1 MKYNYYVPFN
11 LKIDELVSNNYPKF
25 KPFSKEKLLYILT
38 LINNVRSSNK
48 DLVFESYSQL
58 NSTLL
63 QNWVQNYKEYLNYLI
78 NDLKI
83 IESDNRFVVGEKS
96 KGFRFVDKY
105 QTMIKPYPVND
116 FIIRKKMKIE
126 YNKANLSV
134 KKLNYLTKWF
144 DNGLEI
150 NFSKC
155 YEFLKQEYDLK
166 MKYPYLRDFDIVKE
180 KYKIPINQFNRN
192 LIAVNNIDNNCY
204 FLKRDD
210 NVLRFHSNLTNMS
223 SVLRNA
229 ITYKGEKLYSI
240 DVKNSQPYLSVALFD
255 KEFWIKSLINT
266 NKLTIHKLYNS
277 YLYYIMLVETSESL
291 VDKDFNL
298 YVDLVKR
305 GTFYEYLAKEYK
317 SKLGLEYSDRKQVKS
332 AVFQTLFTGNTFI
345 GQQKAAPKRLFANL
359 FPDVYEVFKVIKKKD
374 KSLLPRLLQS
384 IESYLVIDVICK
396 RIGKELPK
404 APIFSIHD
412 SIATTIVYKERVKEI
427 MLDEFN
433 KSIGFAP
440 ELSVEEWDIGNLDK
454 ELSKLKS
461 RIIES
466 NVA

>member
-1 MKYNYYVPFN
+1 MKYDYFLPYN
-11 LKIDELVSNNYPKF
+11 LEIDELVLNNYPKF
-25 KPFSKEKLLYILT
+25 KPFNKEKLLYILT
-38 LINNVRSSNK
+38 LINSVRSSNK

-63 QNWVQNYKEYLNYLI
+63 QNWVKNYKEYLNYLI

-83 IESDNRFVVGEKS
+83 IESDNRYVVGKKS
-96 KGFRFVDKY
+96 KGFRFIDKY

-116 FIIRKKMKIE
+116 FNIRKKMKIE

-134 KKLNYLTKWF
+134 KKLNYLTKSF

-155 YEFLKQEYDLK
+155 YGFLKQEYDLK

-210 NVLRFHSNLTNMS
+210 NVFRFHSNLTNMS

-255 KEFWIKSLINT
+255 KEFWSKSLINT
-266 NKLTIHKLYNS
+266 NKLTIYKLYNS

-291 VDKDFNL
+291 VDKDFYL
-298 YVDLVKR
+298 YIDLVKR
-305 GTFYEYLAKEYK
+305 GIFYEYLGEKYK

-332 AVFQTLFTGNTFI
+332 AVFQTLFTANTFI
-345 GQQKAAPKRLFANL
+345 GQDKAAPKRLFADL
-359 FPDVYEVFKVIKKKD
+359 FPDVYDVFKTIKKTD

-384 IESYLVIDVICK
+384 IESYLIIDVICK

-404 APIFSIHD
+404 APIFTIHD
-412 SIATTIVYKERVKEI
+412 SIATTIEYKDKVREI

-440 ELSVEEWDIGNLDK
+440 KLSEEEWSLENMDN
-454 ELSKLKS
+454 ELLKLRS
-461 RIIES
+461 RIKE
-466 NVA
+466 NCVA

>member
-1 MKYNYYVPFN
+1 MKYDYYVPNN
-11 LKIDELVSNNYPKF
+11 LKIDELVLNNYPKF
-25 KPFSKEKLLYILT
+25 KPFNIEKLLYILT
-38 LINNVRSSNK
+38 LINSVRTSNK
-48 DLVFESYSQL
+48 DLVFESYSKL

-63 QNWVQNYKEYLNYLI
+63 QNWVKNYKEYLNYLI

-83 IESDNRFVVGEKS
+83 IESDNRYVVGKKS
-96 KGFRFVDKY
+96 KGFRFIDEY
-105 QTMIKPYPVND
+105 QTMVKPYVVND
-116 FIIRKKMKIE
+116 FIMIKKMTHQ

-134 KKLNYLTKWF
+134 KSLNYLTKWF
-144 DNGLEI
+144 DGLEI

-155 YEFLKQEYDLK
+155 REFLKQEYDLK
-166 MKYPYLRDFDIVKE
+166 MAYPYLRDFDIVKE

-255 KEFWIKSLINT
+255 KEFWSKSLINT
-266 NKLTIHKLYNS
+266 NKLTIYKLYNS

-298 YVDLVKR
+298 YIDLVKR
-305 GTFYEYLAKEYK
+305 GTFYEYLAKKYK

-332 AVFQTLFTGNTFI
+332 AVFQTLFTANTFI
-345 GQQKAAPKRLFANL
+345 GQDKAAPKRLFADL
-359 FPDVYEVFKVIKKKD
+359 FPEVYEVFKIIKKKD
-374 KSLLPRLLQS
+374 KTLLPRLLQS

-412 SIATTIVYKERVKEI
+412 SIATTSVYKDKVREI

-440 ELSVEEWDIGNLDK
+440 KLSEEEWSLENMDN
-454 ELSKLKS
+454 ELLKLRS
-461 RIIES
+461 RIKE
-466 NVA
+466 NCVA